1 MTGAILYSKYVFP
14 IEIERGE
21 LGYVSRC
28 PTFDIS
34 SQGATKD
41 EAHRMISEAVQLFI
55 EDAFDA
61 GTLKGLLKECG
72 VDEEF
77 EVNGIELPKQNAHC
91 IEIYIP
97 KGYGNWRKRDAV
109 GRELSRCSMA
119 SFVPQPSKKEF
130 GL

>member
-28 PTFDIS
+28 PTFDVR
-34 SQGATKD
+34 SQGTTKD
-41 EAHRMISEAVQLFI
+41 EAQRMVSEAVQLFV

-61 GTLKGLLKECG
+61 GTLKGLLEECG
-72 VDEEF
+72 VDEES
-77 EVNGIELPKQNAHC
+77 EVNGIEQPKQNAHC

-97 KGYGNWRKRDAV
+97 KGYSNETYAV
-109 GRELSRCSMA
+109 
-119 SFVPQPSKKEF
+119 QPSKRSLDYEHAQRATEYSRF
-130 GL
+130 RP

>member
-21 LGYVSRC
+21 FGYVSRC
-28 PTFDIS
+28 PTFDVC
-34 SQGATKD
+34 SQGTTKN

-61 GTLKGLLKECG
+61 GTLKELLEECG

-77 EVNGIELPKQNAHC
+77 EINDIELPKQIA
-91 IEIYIP
+91 YI
-97 KGYGNWRKRDAV
+97 V
-109 GRELSRCSMA
+109 
-119 SFVPQPSKKEF
+119 
-130 GL
+130 

>member
-1 MTGAILYSKYVFP
+1 MTGAILYSKYLFP

-28 PTFDIS
+28 PTFDVC
-34 SQGATKD
+34 SQGTTKD
-41 EAHRMISEAVQLFI
+41 EAQRMISEAVQLFI

-61 GTLKGLLKECG
+61 GTLKELLKECG

-77 EVNGIELPKQNAHC
+77 EVNGIEQLKQNAHC

-97 KGYGNWRKRDAV
+97 KGYSNETYAV
-109 GRELSRCSMA
+109 QLANTNAG
-119 SFVPQPSKKEF
+119 V
-130 GL
+130 

>member
-1 MTGAILYSKYVFP
+1 MTKAILYSKYLFP

-28 PTFDIS
+28 PTFDVC
-34 SQGATKD
+34 SQGTTKD
-41 EAHRMISEAVQLFI
+41 EAHRMISEAVQLFV

-61 GTLKGLLKECG
+61 GTLKELLKECG

-77 EVNGIELPKQNAHC
+77 EVNGIELLKQNAHC

-97 KGYGNWRKRDAV
+97 KGYSNETYAV
-109 GRELSRCSMA
+109 
-119 SFVPQPSKKEF
+119 QPSKRSLDYEHAQRATEYSRF
-130 GL
+130 RP